1 MVQRFGALSPLFAVL
16 GGATTFNGGGIIGG
30 FNEWLEKR
38 RDSKKPITFSDE
50 QLEGITYLKDN
61 GLLTKEKIELL
72 QGYDSK
78 QKDALNLMAEEGLDI
93 ADAIKEVGE
102 SAQEGGGLFDL
113 FREKGV
119 KAFSAIGMA
128 LGNAAISVGIQLA
141 LSTAIKLINEFLTV
155 QQRLSESAKSFGN
168 QLKSTNSDLDSYK
181 SKIAEQRAIVED
193 NKSSIENVTT
203 ARSTLYELQKQMID
217 AYGIEKDAIKE
228 IADAFDGQTQAIDR
242 NIEKLKER
250 QYQDAVDKYN
260 EENKSIF
267 LPKQKNVLDENGI
280 TYTTKEMTPYD
291 YFLEKMEQHQESLYK
306 FANDSNSELQEV
318 YNKHAKKNGW
328 NDPSKVIGHV
338 DQFIDF
344 YDDYLAALD
353 TIYNSLDSQMTEN
366 EYRQLKNFASS
377 KRASVKSISEDGS
390 DLYSQELSHQL
401 RTAHSDTYELLNQL
415 YADYT
420 RAKTKETQDEIIHAY
435 SDAINEV
442 KNSGEFS
449 QGLIQALEEL
459 HPDLYAQ
466 VANWTFEVKIEANE
480 DHLKDSIKT
489 ALDNLKSA
497 NGGVEVTS
505 DELRDWDKSKHTYE
519 ENQAYDNF
527 AGIADT
533 YDISF
538 NELVSQSEKSAG
550 LLSNELR
557 DFDKFLNQSGIDI
570 ANFEKRVDTST
581 LNSTKNLKSKFEAAL
596 KSVRGN
602 YKNTTDAA
610 VAAWKIVERAEERA
624 ADKTKD
630 ITGEQ
635 LMKIEGDLSKLKND
649 IFDSKG
655 NVKTTTFKNKDFLA
669 AFDNIPDHI
678 DPAIK
683 ALDKFKKVVSTTTD
697 KSEIQDAFDELATSY
712 VYNLDEMK
720 GLNEENAKYVEGALS
735 QGGVVNAAEV
745 VASALAKTRAETA
758 LSTIEDKL
766 NTAGKLELTEAN
778 QVVSESTLETVN
790 GLVAQTDAADG
801 TQKMLANLLI
811 QQMLLNGSTINTQG
825 SQDQLRALAQTAG
838 YARGEIEGLIAAMA
852 LSSTLNSLGVSDAQK
867 RRYTNAEGSERTNLI
882 NNRRNLE
889 VKKTTKNINEALAA
903 ARMSGGLSGGS
914 GGNSGGSNKEPSKT
928 DKEWDWAARKAELLQ
943 RDNDRLREAVNSEYV
958 ILQDRKANIVDYNKA
973 MEKLE
978 DVKGQLTAMGVDVEG
993 EEFQNLINTIDL
1005 SGAADD
1011 ITSNVDSIEG
1021 EYAKIIDLSDEAAVK
1036 DFFGVSGEGEGAI
1049 NREIQLMAQYSKI
1062 MDELAETSDY
1072 ASKTLDEN
1080 GRGKLSI
1087 IEDLIE
1093 SDKQQIEF
1101 YKQQKAQYATEAEGY
1116 KEEILKA
1123 FDDENEALQWIKDV
1137 EEGNVNPE
1145 KWEQLSTYDSNDQKA
1160 KDKYESV
1167 DRMLKSKQKEE
1178 EADDNLHKKMLQLV
1192 EDEQNRFQIQL
1203 NIVKA
1208 KQEEV
1213 QSLID
1218 EAQHELDMK
1227 EILGEVVTE
1236 SDYQHLIDLNDD
1248 LIASYREQI
1257 SVLRDQ
1263 ADELDEGEGAWYD
1276 VQSQIRDCE
1285 SAIRDAVKQQAEWN
1299 DTILRMPVENIS
1311 RFLKLVQ
1318 NLGQTLKNWLSVNDA
1333 KGIAQNAEQIQTAWT
1348 TAYDQI
1354 ADDELGLMK
1363 QLEDYEELLEN
1374 YDLGSTKF
1382 SEVDDEIQGAR
1393 DSVEQ
1398 LVEEMIELNKQLLTI
1413 PIDKL
1418 SEMTT
1423 YLDGTLSDL
1432 QSIQSEYE
1440 TTINT
1445 VIDLITEQ
1453 QDNLEEEYNELE
1465 KSIEDQIKPLQDQLD
1480 LLGKQN
1486 DQRDRELAIEN
1497 ALYELEKAREQKTV
1511 QVIRDG
1517 RVQYEVDE
1525 SAVRNAQ
1532 QGYDDALYN
1541 KLTGDLQDK
1550 IDDLNDQLEKAREST
1565 DDQVEAL
1572 EDMKKN
1578 RWETIIPDTERA
1590 RNEEIATQV
1599 FTDLFGATN
1608 WKELVLAG
1616 QDARGVFADEAIYQ
1630 GMRQSYGTNSEQ
1642 QRDTQRQI
1650 DINNIITESLTR
1662 LVEDFQAD
1670 KINSEELSA
1679 KVSTLMNFVNDGLI
1693 TGQERLENTLSLGDY
1708 SNLGAALT
1716 DASRQRNDQM
1726 DIFNENL
1733 AIAQENRD
1741 QVNELITRW
1750 DDFKVWYDE
1759 TYKQLYEQY
1768 KKIDFIGDTVAKW
1781 YSDGDD
1787 DDGPEYGGVWE
1798 GSNHWEEDHYYGGSG
1813 DHETGYV
1820 TFHDGLEKGSIGSLT
1835 PSDKFKA
1842 IQALGLKKLDADE
1855 FPAILHLGEGVV
1867 NRQQQSTMLDN
1878 FRSALA
1884 LGGAGGTSV
1893 IQMSFG
1899 DITLPSVTN
1908 GYDFAESLAT
1918 QFQPAM
1924 NQVFSKIFRR

>member
-1 MVQRFGALSPLFAVL
+1 M
-16 GGATTFNGGGIIGG
+16 
-30 FNEWLEKR
+30 
-38 RDSKKPITFSDE
+38 FSDE
-50 QLEGITYLKDN
+50 QIEGITFLKDK

-72 QGYDSK
+72 QDYNK
-78 QKDALNLMAEEGLDI
+78 EQKNVLRLMAEKNLGM

-102 SAQEGGGLFDL
+102 SAQDGTKLFDL
-113 FREKGV
+113 FREKGAN
-119 KAFSAIGMA
+119 AFKTVAFA
-128 LGNAAISVGIQLA
+128 AGNAAIGIGISLA
-141 LSTAIKLINEFLTV
+141 LSTAIKLINEFLTYS
-155 QQRLSESAKSFGN
+155 QRLSESAKDFGA

-181 SKIAEQRAIVED
+181 AKIIEQRAIIND
-193 NKSSIENVTT
+193 NKSSIEDVTT

-217 AYGIEKDAIKE
+217 AYGTEKDAIKA
-228 IADAFDGQTQAIDR
+228 ISDAIDGETDAIDR

-250 QYQDAVDKYN
+250 QYRDAVDKYN
-260 EENKSIF
+260 EDNASIF
-267 LPKQKNVLDENGI
+267 TPVKQITDSEGNVL
-280 TYTTKEMTPYD
+280 YTQKMDPYD
-291 YFLEKMEQHQESLYK
+291 VFLESMEQHQESLYK
-306 FANDSNSELQEV
+306 LANDVHPELQAV

-328 NDPSKVIGHV
+328 DDPSKVTGHV

-344 YDDYLAALD
+344 YDDYLDTLD
-353 TIYNSLDSQMTEN
+353 VLYNSLDQQITEGQYKELEN
-366 EYRQLKNFASS
+366 LVRS
-377 KRASVKSISEDGS
+377 KRAPVKSTSENGR
-390 DLYSQELSHQL
+390 DLYNQEQLHQL
-401 RTAHSDTYELLNQL
+401 RNGTYSDTYQLLNQL

-420 RAKTKETQDEIIHAY
+420 KAKTKETQDEIIHAY

-442 KNSGEFS
+442 KNSGELS
-449 QGLIQALEEL
+449 YGLTQALEAL

-466 VANWTFEVKIEANE
+466 AANWTFEVKIEADE
-480 DHLKDSIKT
+480 DHLKESIKT
-489 ALDNLKSA
+489 ALDKLKAS
-497 NGGVEVTS
+497 NKGVDVTS

-519 ENQAYDNF
+519 QNQAYENF
-527 AGIADT
+527 AGIADS

-557 DFDKFLNQSGIDI
+557 DFNKFLNQAGIDI

-581 LNSTKNLKSKFEAAL
+581 LSSTKNLKSKFETAL

-610 VAAWKIVERAEERA
+610 VAAWKMVERAEERA

-655 NVKTTTFKNKDFLA
+655 NVKNTTFKNKDFLA

-697 KSEIQDAFDELATSY
+697 KSEIQNAFDELATSY

-735 QGGVVNAAEV
+735 QGGVANAAEV

-778 QVVSESTLETVN
+778 QVVSESTLATVN

-882 NNRRNLE
+882 NKRRNLE
-889 VKKTTKNINEALAA
+889 VKKTAKNINEALAT
-903 ARMSGGLSGGS
+903 ARMPGGASPSSSGSPSGS
-914 GGNSGGSNKEPSKT
+914 DGSNKEPSKT

-993 EEFQNLINTIDL
+993 EEFQNFINTIDL

-1101 YKQQKAQYATEAEGY
+1101 YKQQKAQYATESEGY

-1311 RFLKLVQ
+1311 RFLGLVK

-1333 KGIAQNAEQIQTAWT
+1333 KGIAQNAEQIQTSWT

-1382 SEVDDEIQGAR
+1382 SEVDDEIQSAR

-1453 QDNLEEEYNELE
+1453 QENLEEEYNELE

-1497 ALYELEKAREQKTV
+1497 ALFELEKAREQKTV

-1565 DDQVEAL
+1565 DDQVQAL

-1741 QVNELITRW
+1741 QVNELIGRW

-1781 YSDGDD
+1781 YSDSDD
-1787 DDGPEYGGVWE
+1787 DD
-1798 GSNHWEEDHYYGGSG
+1798 D
-1813 DHETGYV
+1813 DHEQAWGVTANDGYIYTGETGFTSTDAAQPYA
-1820 TFHDGLEKGSIGSLT
+1820 DGLERGSVGGMTS
-1835 PSDKFKA
+1835 SQKFKA
-1842 IQALGLKKLDADE
+1842 IQALGLRKLDPDE
-1855 FPAILHLGEGVV
+1855 FPAILHLGEGVI
-1867 NRQQQSTMLDN
+1867 NPRQQSTMLDN
-1878 FRSALA
+1878 MRQALT
-1884 LGGAGGTSV
+1884 LGGSGTGAV

-1908 GYDFAESLAT
+1908 GQDFAESLAA

-1924 NQVFSKIFRR
+1924 NQVFQKIFRR

>member
-1 MVQRFGALSPLFAVL
+1 MGEK
-16 GGATTFNGGGIIGG
+16 NIGMQ
-30 FNEWLEKR
+30 EA
-38 RDSKKPITFSDE
+38 IT
-50 QLEGITYLKDN
+50 
-61 GLLTKEKIELL
+61 EL
-72 QGYDSK
+72 
-78 QKDALNLMAEEGLDI
+78 
-93 ADAIKEVGE
+93 GE
-102 SAQEGGGLFDL
+102 SAKEGGGLLDL
-113 FREKGV
+113 FKEKGV
-119 KAFSAIGMA
+119 NAFKA
-128 LGNAAISVGIQLA
+128 LGTAALDMLATAAIAFIAQE
-141 LSTAIKLINEFLTV
+141 AIKLINEFLTYS
-155 QQRLSESAKSFGN
+155 QRLSESAKDFGA
-168 QLKSTNSDLDSYK
+168 QIKSANSDLDSYK
-181 SKIAEQRAIVED
+181 VKIAEQRAIIND
-193 NKSSIENVTT
+193 NKSSLEEVTT
-203 ARSTLYELQKQMID
+203 ARSTLYDLQKQMID
-217 AYGIEKDAIKE
+217 AYGTEKDAIKE
-228 IADAFDGQTQAIDR
+228 ISDAIDGNTDAIDR
-242 NIEKLKER
+242 NIERLKER
-250 QYQDAVDKYN
+250 QYQDAVDEYN
-260 EENKSIF
+260 KDNDSIF
-267 LPKQKNVLDENGI
+267 LPKKKAVLGEDGI
-280 TYTTKEMTPYD
+280 AYTFKEMTPYD
-291 YFLEKMEQHQESLYK
+291 YFLEKMEQHQDSLYK

-328 NDPSKVIGHV
+328 DDPSKVIGYV

-353 TIYNSLDSQMTEN
+353 TIYNSSDSQMTEN

-390 DLYSQELSHQL
+390 DLYNQELSHQL

-435 SDAINEV
+435 SDAINEA

-449 QGLIQALEEL
+449 YGLIQALEEL
-459 HPDLYAQ
+459 HPDLYEQ
-466 VANWTFEVKIEANE
+466 VANWTFETKIEANE

-519 ENQAYDNF
+519 ENQAYEDF

-550 LLSNELR
+550 LISNELR
-557 DFDKFLNQSGIDI
+557 DFNQFLDYSKISIVD
-570 ANFEKRVDTST
+570 FEKRVDTST
-581 LNSTKNLKSKFEAAL
+581 LKSTKNLKSKFKTAL
-596 KSVRGN
+596 DSVLGN
-602 YKNTTDAA
+602 YKSTTDAA

-635 LMKIEGDLSKLKND
+635 LMKIESDLSKLKND
-649 IFDSKG
+649 VFDQKG
-655 NVKTTTFKNKDFLA
+655 NVKSTTFKNKDFLA

-825 SQDQLRALAQTAG
+825 SQEQLRALAQTAG

-889 VKKTTKNINEALAA
+889 VKKTAKNINEALSS
-903 ARMSGGLSGGS
+903 ARMSGGSSGGTSGGGS
-914 GGNSGGSNKEPSKT
+914 GGGGGDKEPSKT

-1101 YKQQKAQYATEAEGY
+1101 YKQQKAQYAAEAEGY

-1123 FDDENEALQWIKDV
+1123 FDKDEALQWIKDI

-1167 DRMLKSKQKEE
+1167 DRMLKAKQKEE
-1178 EADDNLHKKMLQLV
+1178 EADDNIHKKMLQLV

-1203 NIVKA
+1203 NIIKA

-1218 EAQHELDMK
+1218 EAQHNLDMK
-1227 EILGEVVTE
+1227 EVLGEVVTE
-1236 SDYQHLIDLNDD
+1236 SDYQQLIDLNDD

-1311 RFLKLVQ
+1311 RFLGLIQ

-1333 KGIAQNAEQIQTAWT
+1333 KGIAQNAEQIQTSWT

-1354 ADDELGLMK
+1354 ADDELGFMK
-1363 QLEDYEELLEN
+1363 QLEDYQTLLDESG
-1374 YDLGSTKF
+1374 YELGSTKF
-1382 SEVDDEIQGAR
+1382 SEIDDEIQSAR
-1393 DSVEQ
+1393 DSVSS
-1398 LVEEMIELNKQLLTI
+1398 LIEEMIEWNKQILSI
-1413 PIDKL
+1413 PIDKIA
-1418 SEMTT
+1418 EMTT

-1432 QSIQSEYE
+1432 QVVQSDYE

-1445 VIDLITEQ
+1445 VIDLITKEQ
-1453 QDNLEEEYNELE
+1453 EKLEDEYSELEEKIKNQISPLE
-1465 KSIEDQIKPLQDQLD
+1465 KQLEELQ
-1480 LLGKQN
+1480 KAN
-1486 DQRDRELAIEN
+1486 DARDRQLQLES
-1497 ALYELEKAREQKTV
+1497 ALLELEKAREQKTV
-1511 QVIRDG
+1511 QV
-1517 RVQYEVDE
+1517 
-1525 SAVRNAQ
+1525 
-1532 QGYDDALYN
+1532 
-1541 KLTGDLQDK
+1541 KL
-1550 IDDLNDQLEKAREST
+1550 
-1565 DDQVEAL
+1565 
-1572 EDMKKN
+1572 
-1578 RWETIIPDTERA
+1578 
-1590 RNEEIATQV
+1590 IA
-1599 FTDLFGATN
+1599 
-1608 WKELVLAG
+1608 
-1616 QDARGVFADEAIYQ
+1616 
-1630 GMRQSYGTNSEQ
+1630 
-1642 QRDTQRQI
+1642 
-1650 DINNIITESLTR
+1650 
-1662 LVEDFQAD
+1662 
-1670 KINSEELSA
+1670 
-1679 KVSTLMNFVNDGLI
+1679 
-1693 TGQERLENTLSLGDY
+1693 
-1708 SNLGAALT
+1708 
-1716 DASRQRNDQM
+1716 
-1726 DIFNENL
+1726 
-1733 AIAQENRD
+1733 
-1741 QVNELITRW
+1741 
-1750 DDFKVWYDE
+1750 
-1759 TYKQLYEQY
+1759 
-1768 KKIDFIGDTVAKW
+1768 
-1781 YSDGDD
+1781 
-1787 DDGPEYGGVWE
+1787 
-1798 GSNHWEEDHYYGGSG
+1798 
-1813 DHETGYV
+1813 
-1820 TFHDGLEKGSIGSLT
+1820 
-1835 PSDKFKA
+1835 
-1842 IQALGLKKLDADE
+1842 
-1855 FPAILHLGEGVV
+1855 
-1867 NRQQQSTMLDN
+1867 
-1878 FRSALA
+1878 
-1884 LGGAGGTSV
+1884 
-1893 IQMSFG
+1893 
-1899 DITLPSVTN
+1899 
-1908 GYDFAESLAT
+1908 
-1918 QFQPAM
+1918 
-1924 NQVFSKIFRR
+1924 

>member
-1 MVQRFGALSPLFAVL
+1 M
-16 GGATTFNGGGIIGG
+16 
-30 FNEWLEKR
+30 
-38 RDSKKPITFSDE
+38 FSDE
-50 QLEGITYLKDN
+50 QIEGITFLKDK

-72 QGYDSK
+72 QDYNEE
-78 QKDALNLMAEEGLDI
+78 QKNVLRLMAEKNLGM

-102 SAQEGGGLFDL
+102 SAQDGTKLFDL
-113 FREKGV
+113 FREKGAN
-119 KAFSAIGMA
+119 AFKTVA
-128 LGNAAISVGIQLA
+128 LAAGNAAIGVAISLA
-141 LSTAIKLINEFLTV
+141 LSTAIKLINEFLTYS
-155 QQRLSESAKSFGN
+155 QRLSESAKDFGT

-181 SKIAEQRAIVED
+181 AKIIEQRAIIND
-193 NKSSIENVTT
+193 NKSSIEDVTT
-203 ARSTLYELQKQMID
+203 ARSTLYELQKKMID
-217 AYGIEKDAIKE
+217 AYGTEKDAIKE

-328 NDPSKVIGHV
+328 DDPSKVIGHV

-557 DFDKFLNQSGIDI
+557 DFNQFLNQSGINI
-570 ANFEKRVDTST
+570 ADFQKRVDTST
-581 LNSTKNLKSKFEAAL
+581 LKSTKNLKSKFEAAL

-610 VAAWKIVERAEERA
+610 VAAWKIVENAEERA
-624 ADKTKD
+624 ANKTKD
-630 ITGEQ
+630 VTGDQ
-635 LMKIEGDLSKLKND
+635 LMKIESDLSKLKND
-649 IFDSKG
+649 VFDSKG
-655 NVKTTTFKNKDFLA
+655 NVKSTTFKNKDFLA
-669 AFDNIPDHI
+669 AFDSIPDHV
-678 DPAIK
+678 DPAVK
-683 ALDKFKKVVSTTTD
+683 ALDKFKKVVQTTKD
-697 KSEIQDAFDELATSY
+697 QSEIQKAFDDLATSY
-712 VYNLDEMK
+712 VYNLDVMK
-720 GLNEENAKYVEGALS
+720 NLNEENAMYVEGALS
-735 QGGVVNAAEV
+735 QGGVANAAEV
-745 VASALAKTRAETA
+745 VASALAKSRAETA
-758 LSTIEDKL
+758 LNTIEAEL
-766 NTAGKLELTEAN
+766 NKQGMLDLSEAN
-778 QVVSESTLETVN
+778 SVLSDKTLQTVN
-790 GLVAQTDAADG
+790 GLVAQTNAADG
-801 TQKMLANLLI
+801 TQQMLANLLI
-811 QQMLLNGSTINTQG
+811 QQMLLNGSTINTEASQG
-825 SQDQLRALAQTAG
+825 QLRALAQTAG
-838 YARGEIEGLIAAMA
+838 YAKGEIDALIASMM
-852 LSSTLNSLGVSDAQK
+852 LQQQMSQMGELKSLGVTNGQM
-867 RRYTNAEGSERTNLI
+867 RRYTNVEGEKRAQLIQNKREAQLKKSIQKNAELLAGVRTAGPSSSGST
-882 NNRRNLE
+882 
-889 VKKTTKNINEALAA
+889 
-903 ARMSGGLSGGS
+903 GGS
-914 GGNSGGSNKEPSKT
+914 PSGSDGSNKEPSKT

-993 EEFQNLINTIDL
+993 EEFQNFINTIDL

-1311 RFLKLVQ
+1311 RFLGLVK

-1333 KGIAQNAEQIQTAWT
+1333 KGIAQNAEQIQTSWT

-1382 SEVDDEIQGAR
+1382 SEVDDEIQSAR

-1453 QDNLEEEYNELE
+1453 QEKLEEEYNELE

-1768 KKIDFIGDTVAKW
+1768 KAIDFIGDTVAKW

-1787 DDGPEYGGVWE
+1787 DDGPEYGGIWE
-1798 GSNHWEEDHYYGGSG
+1798 SESRDPDDYRGDASYNDVGHYA
-1813 DHETGYV
+1813 
-1820 TFHDGLEKGSIGSLT
+1820 DGLEKGQIGSL
-1835 PSDKFKA
+1835 PSSERFKA

-1855 FPAILHLGEGVV
+1855 FPAILHLGEGVI
-1867 NRQQQSTMLDN
+1867 NPKQQSTMLN
-1878 FRSALA
+1878 NMRQALA
-1884 LGGAGGTSV
+1884 LGGAGTGTV

-1899 DITLPSVTN
+1899 DLTLPSVTN
-1908 GYDFAESLAT
+1908 GRDFAESLAT